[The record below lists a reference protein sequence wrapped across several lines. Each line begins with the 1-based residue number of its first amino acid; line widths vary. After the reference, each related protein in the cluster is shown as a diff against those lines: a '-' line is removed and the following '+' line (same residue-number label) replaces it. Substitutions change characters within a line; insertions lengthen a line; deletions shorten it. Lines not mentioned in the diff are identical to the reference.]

1 MPVKYVTN
9 EISLSTISYKK
20 LQKVAENIEDALKAQ
35 KDGKPKNEYSK
46 LNNSDSVVEI
56 CKKYF
61 KKFHKDTYQLWEKSN
76 FEKNYCINFKDNT
89 KNSTI
94 NSSSFTLLQMF
105 SHFKCVEA
113 VRALLQEDANVNE
126 PNKSGRVALHD
137 AVIIQ
142 SKKKKEDKDQINA
155 SIEIT
160 KLLLA
165 KNADIYI
172 EYEYRKNALTYAI
185 ECENSRVA
193 ELLTEKYIATDTIK
207 KRIQYLT

>member
-113 VRALLQEDANVNE
+113 VRALLQEGANVNE

-137 AVIIQ
+137 AIIIQ
-142 SKKKKEDKDQINA
+142 SKKKKEDKNKEKDQINA

-165 KNADIYI
+165 KNANVSVQDKCK
-172 EYEYRKNALTYAI
+172 KNALTYAM
-185 ECENSRVA
+185 N
-193 ELLTEKYIATDTIK
+193 TTIL
-207 KRIQYLT
+207 R